1 MQIVRNKD
9 LVERTKFIYLLRDN
23 VEVKVSPSRGQAGR
37 ARPGQGAGAAS
48 AAKDEDKA
56 AALSATLREGLT
68 NISQVISG
76 IAQIAQTLSFAISK
90 RSDITEENL

>member
-1 MQIVRNKD
+1 M
-9 LVERTKFIYLLRDN
+9 
-23 VEVKVSPSRGQAGR
+23 KVSPSRGQAGR

-48 AAKDEDKA
+48 AAKDEDKP

-68 NISQVISG
+68 NISHVISG

>member
-1 MQIVRNKD
+1 M
-9 LVERTKFIYLLRDN
+9 
-23 VEVKVSPSRGQAGR
+23 KVSPSRGQAGR

-48 AAKDEDKA
+48 AAKDEDKP

-76 IAQIAQTLSFAISK
+76 IAQIAQNVQISLWK
-90 RSDITEENL
+90 ICNKKFKKY